1 MTAVAPPITPVDVVR
16 DVIPIVAERAGT
28 VDRDAEFPVASL
40 AALRATPL
48 MGLLVPREHGGMGG
62 SLADMSEVARE
73 LAGACT
79 ATAVVWAMHCQQVAA
94 VVRHAGPALR
104 ERVLPAIARGEVY
117 VGSVT
122 TERGKGGHL
131 LTAQAPLEPA
141 PGGRLR
147 VHRDAPI
154 STGALHADAYLIT
167 MRAGPDAAD
176 TDVRLVWADRS
187 AVELQTHSGW
197 DPMGMRGT
205 QSVAVTID
213 AEVAAGDVVGPDF
226 RDVAL
231 RTFVPAGHIAWAS
244 SWLGAAQGAFRR
256 VVAMLRDPRGRRGYD
271 LDSELLVTRLARCR
285 AGLDCVEALL
295 ERTIATVERI
305 GRDGTAAEVESPA
318 YQILVNELKVV
329 ASEQT
334 FAAVDRLVDVVGLRH
349 GYIKTSATGIE
360 RVLRD
365 LRSASLMY
373 ANDRLDLADGRL
385 ALFDRAARLP

>member
-1 MTAVAPPITPVDVVR
+1 MTAVAPPISPLDATREVV
-16 DVIPIVAERAGT
+16 PIVAERAVA
-28 VDRDAEFPVASL
+28 VDRDAEFPVESL

-48 MGLLVPREHGGMGG
+48 MGLLVPREYGGMGG
-62 SLADMSEVARE
+62 ALADLAEVARE

-79 ATAVVWAMHCQQVAA
+79 TTAVVWAMHCQQVAA
-94 VVRHAGPALR
+94 VARHAGPALR
-104 ERVLPAIARGEVY
+104 KRVLPRIARGEIY

-131 LTAQAPLEPA
+131 LTAQAPLMPA

-187 AVELQTHSGW
+187 AVQLQTHSGW
-197 DPMGMRGT
+197 DPLGMRGT
-205 QSVAVTID
+205 QSVAITIE
-213 AEVAAGDVVGPDF
+213 AEVGAEDVVGPDF

-244 SWLGAAQGAFRR
+244 SWLGAAQGAYRR
-256 VVAMLRDPRGRRGYD
+256 TVAMLRDPRGRRGYD
-271 LDSELLVTRLARCR
+271 MDSELLLTRLARSR
-285 AGLDCVEALL
+285 ADLDCVEALL

-305 GRDGTAAEVESPA
+305 GRDGAAAQVESPA

-329 ASEQT
+329 ASERS
-334 FAAVDRLVDVVGLRH
+334 FEAVNRLVDVVGLRH
-349 GYIKTSATGIE
+349 GYLKASATGIE

-385 ALFDRAARLP
+385 LLFDRAARLP

>member
-1 MTAVAPPITPVDVVR
+1 
-16 DVIPIVAERAGT
+16 
-28 VDRDAEFPVASL
+28 
-40 AALRATPL
+40 
-48 MGLLVPREHGGMGG
+48 MGLLVPREYGGMGG
-62 SLADMSEVARE
+62 TLADLAEVARE

-79 ATAVVWAMHCQQVAA
+79 ATAVIWAMHCQQVAA

-104 ERVLPAIARGEVY
+104 ERVLPGIARGEIY

-131 LTAQAPLEPA
+131 LTAQAPLEA
-141 PGGRLR
+141 LPGGRLR
-147 VHRDAPI
+147 IHRDAPI

-167 MRAGPDAAD
+167 MRAGPDAPD
-176 TDVRLVWADRS
+176 TDVRMVWAARS
-187 AVELQTHSGW
+187 AVRLQTHTGW

-213 AEVAAGDVVGPDF
+213 AEIGADDVIGPDF

-244 SWLGAAQGAFRR
+244 SWLGAAQGAYRR
-256 VVAMLRDPRGRRGYD
+256 TVAMLRDPRGRRGYD
-271 LDSELLVTRLARCR
+271 LDSELLITRLARSR
-285 AGLDCVEALL
+285 ADLDCVEALL
-295 ERTIATVERI
+295 DRTIATVERMS
-305 GRDGTAAEVESPA
+305 GEGTTAQVEAPA

-329 ASEQT
+329 ASERT
-334 FAAVDRLVDVVGLRH
+334 LEAVDRLVDVVGLRH
-349 GYIKTSATGIE
+349 GYLKTSPTGLE

-365 LRSASLMY
+365 LRSAPLMY